1 MLNDCVIQTF
11 AVIIIPRSGDITE
24 LVECLL
30 TVCGVTAGGA
40 AAPSARESATLAANN
55 VASNLFFILFPP
67 FSFSWFYHKIR
78 IQAV

>member
-40 AAPSARESATLAANN
+40 AAPSTCCQGECYACR
-55 VASNLFFILFPP
+55 
-67 FSFSWFYHKIR
+67 
-78 IQAV
+78 Q

>member
-1 MLNDCVIQTF
+1 MNKKKEGLFKGASVAELYSKFGVVLILILCL
-11 AVIIIPRSGDITE
+11 IIGTILSPE
-24 LVECLL
+24 FL
-30 TVCGVTAGGA
+30 TGSNLMSV
-40 AAPSARESATLAANN
+40 ARN